1 MAQASIRQVAEA
13 ILNLSKSRSETQ
25 LAKEVAAYVVAE
37 RRSADLGAIMR
48 EVARLRAVSGVTEAT
63 ITTAVP
69 ATKAVRAEVKRL
81 IGDKDAIINE
91 VVDKNVIGG
100 VRIEANDYYLDL
112 TVRNR
117 LNRLKTGVEL

>member
-1 MAQASIRQVAEA
+1 MAQASIHQIAEA
-13 ILNLSKSRSETQ
+13 IIRLSQSHSGSK

-37 RRSADLGAIMR
+37 RRSSDLGAIMR
-48 EVARLRAVSGVTEAT
+48 EVARLRNQRGMTEAT
-63 ITTAVP
+63 ITTATP
-69 ATKAVRAEVKRL
+69 ATNAVKQEVKRL
-81 IGDKDAIINE
+81 IGDKKAVINE

-117 LNRLKTGVEL
+117 LNKLKTGAEL

>member
-13 ILNLSKSRSETQ
+13 ILSLSKTKSETK
-25 LAKEVAAYVVAE
+25 LAQEIAAYVVAE

-48 EVARLRAVSGVTEAT
+48 EVARLRNQRGITEAT

-69 ATKAVRAEVKRL
+69 ATNAVRQEVKRL
-81 IGDKDAIINE
+81 VGDKNAVINE
-91 VVDKNVIGG
+91 VVDKNIIGG
-100 VRIEANDYYLDL
+100 LRIEANDYYLDL

-117 LNRLKTGVEL
+117 LNKLKAGVKV

>member
-1 MAQASIRQVAEA
+1 MAQATIRQIAEA
-13 ILNLSKSRSETQ
+13 VLDLSKQHSEAQ
-25 LAKEVAAYVVAE
+25 LAKAVAAYVVAE

-48 EVARLRAVSGVTEAT
+48 EVARLRNQRGMTEAT

-69 ATKAVRAEVKRL
+69 ATNAVKQEVKRL
-81 IGDKDAIINE
+81 IGDRNVVINE

-117 LNRLKTGVEL
+117 LNKLKTGAGL